1 MSSAWGGLVAQAAGS
16 FSGGGSSG
24 GSGSGSSGYGGSEGD
39 TMQTAD
45 ARSTNNIG
53 GISFADPN
61 ASKNT
66 LILVGAGAA
75 VLLVIVALLVRR

>member
-1 MSSAWGGLVAQAAGS
+1 VSGAWGGLVSQAVGS
-16 FSGGGSSG
+16 FSGQSSG
-24 GSGSGSSGYGGSEGD
+24 GGASGGGSGGSEGD
-39 TMQTAD
+39 TQQTAD

-66 LILVGAGAA
+66 LLLVGAGAA